1 MLHLKRVWR
10 FWKVLPDP
18 ASSAETYD
26 GLLEDDDALED
37 ASEDREN
44 IFSWGNGTLNRRFA
58 GAEPGKGEE
67 FVGSSILGEGRR
79 APLVTVGGVEA
90 RVGTDG
96 DCVRDGFRT
105 WSVLAVIRASLGVRC
120 TLALPWDPSETYY
133 RLFIT
138 YICGFSFKIMNYQYL
153 WLEIWRNST
162 FTVTVAT
169 SRSNTSSATTWEG
182 TTPPLQY
189 FLVPAFGECP
199 RCSHTSRHF
208 PILKSF
214 SFASTTTKFRN
225 IRCKIPITR

>member
-1 MLHLKRVWR
+1 MLQLKRVLS

-120 TLALPWDPSETYY
+120 TLALPWDPSKTYY

-138 YICGFSFKIMNYQYL
+138 YICWFSFQI
-153 WLEIWRNST
+153 
-162 FTVTVAT
+162 
-169 SRSNTSSATTWEG
+169 
-182 TTPPLQY
+182 
-189 FLVPAFGECP
+189 
-199 RCSHTSRHF
+199 
-208 PILKSF
+208 
-214 SFASTTTKFRN
+214 
-225 IRCKIPITR
+225 

>member
-1 MLHLKRVWR
+1 MLWITERYMNMLHLRR
-10 FWKVLPDP
+10 FWNFWRVLPDP

-133 RLFIT
+133 ILFVT
-138 YICGFSFKIMNYQYL
+138 YVCIFSFLITFNMYALKDDKIVPL
-153 WLEIWRNST
+153 LSLLLLRDLIL
-162 FTVTVAT
+162 
-169 SRSNTSSATTWEG
+169 
-182 TTPPLQY
+182 PPPPPGKALPRRFNISW
-189 FLVPAFGECP
+189 FLLLANALDA
-199 RCSHTSRHF
+199 
-208 PILKSF
+208 PIRADIFLF
-214 SFASTTTKFRN
+214 
-225 IRCKIPITR
+225 

>member
-1 MLHLKRVWR
+1 MS

-67 FVGSSILGEGRR
+67 FVGSSILGEGRL
-79 APLVTVGGVEA
+79 APLEIVGGVEA

-133 RLFIT
+133 TLFIT
-138 YICGFSFKIMNYQYL
+138 Y
-153 WLEIWRNST
+153 
-162 FTVTVAT
+162 
-169 SRSNTSSATTWEG
+169 
-182 TTPPLQY
+182 
-189 FLVPAFGECP
+189 FL
-199 RCSHTSRHF
+199 S
-208 PILKSF
+208 
-214 SFASTTTKFRN
+214 KFN
-225 IRCKIPITR
+225 V

>member
-1 MLHLKRVWR
+1 MS

-58 GAEPGKGEE
+58 GADPGKGEE

-133 RLFIT
+133 KLFST
-138 YICGFSFKIMNYQYL
+138 YFLSKFRIFNNVQHL
-153 WLEIWRNST
+153 WHERRQNST

-199 RCSHTSRHF
+199 GCSHTGRHF
-208 PILKSF
+208 PILK

>member
-1 MLHLKRVWR
+1 MAFVIFPYSWQYWKHILTKTIIYIEIYNMLWITKYIHMLHLKRVLR

-133 RLFIT
+133 TLFIT
-138 YICGFSFKIMNYQYL
+138 YTCRVFHKK
-153 WLEIWRNST
+153 
-162 FTVTVAT
+162 
-169 SRSNTSSATTWEG
+169 RSIFMTW
-182 TTPPLQY
+182 
-189 FLVPAFGECP
+189 
-199 RCSHTSRHF
+199 
-208 PILKSF
+208 K
-214 SFASTTTKFRN
+214 TTK
-225 IRCKIPITR
+225 